1 MRCDLSIDTNQ
12 QREMLQ
18 ASVPAPSPRPYDSLL
33 PQLVMGRL
41 TWSGVHENKSR
52 IEEVWK
58 EEKEEDEDLDEG
70 GQQKEKV
77 PVIISSNDT
86 SSGHPDMTIEM
97 SSSGNEEI
105 QEERDN
111 EDQMK
116 ASGDSMENDYRNME
130 QNTAL
135 SGSGEEDVSNNLH
148 ITMYNGPES
157 SQAGK
162 IRQIF
167 PENNFSGSSQLENQ
181 ETRNDILLRS
191 SGSGQEIALFSGS
204 GE

>member
-1 MRCDLSIDTNQ
+1 
-12 QREMLQ
+12 MLQ

-33 PQLVMGRL
+33 PQLLMGRL
-41 TWSGVHENKSR
+41 TWSDVHEKGQENKSR
-52 IEEVWK
+52 IEDVWK

-77 PVIISSNDT
+77 PVISSSNYE
-86 SSGHPDMTIEM
+86 SSGHPDLTIEM

-116 ASGDSMENDYRNME
+116 ASGDSMENDYKNIE
-130 QNTAL
+130 LNTAL
-135 SGSGEEDVSNNLH
+135 SGSGEEDESNNLH
-148 ITMYNGPES
+148 ITMYNSPES

-167 PENNFSGSSQLENQ
+167 PENNFSGSGQLENQ
-181 ETRNDILLRS
+181 EARNDISLRS